1 MQVCKFQHGVGY
13 VLFLNSS
20 VYVIRMWRH
29 IEMLTS
35 AVKGSPSIMLLAEM
49 KCHMFQQY
57 DVIRRLF
64 RYRCL

>member
-29 IEMLTS
+29 IEMLYISCEGQSQHPVACRNEMSYVS
-35 AVKGSPSIMLLAEM
+35 AI
-49 KCHMFQQY
+49 
-57 DVIRRLF
+57 
-64 RYRCL
+64 